1 MRTECQTRA
10 RRLLAGILL
19 LALAAARAAA
29 AAADP
34 PASAAIAPS
43 TIAQFQAKI
52 PPPAN
57 DRLDYVEAVA
67 PLHAAFRAGE
77 ALEQANPNAPNLHV
91 VRNAMLEIARRL
103 ASLEAD
109 DASRQRLMGLARR
122 IVASPGPI
130 EGKVWADS
138 LLTQARL
145 AKLDLGNPAAAD
157 EIKRFVSRYT
167 DCPVTHVALMFA
179 VDMATANGNQPL
191 AAELTNS
198 LMKYSDQRSAEAFLR
213 NRGVAVFSNRS
224 LDASLTT
231 LDGTTLR
238 LPRDLFGKVTVLHFW
253 SIRSGDTRPTRA
265 VYDQYHDRGLEVIG
279 INVDRNRSE
288 VESFIRRQDVCW
300 PQVCTGKGFG
310 DPLLKRLGIPAV
322 PYYWVVGRD
331 GRVALTNNPGEA
343 QPPSSMTA
351 EVKRQMETFTDLAER
366 LPYYRSGEF
375 LARTSL
381 LGPASGDAKDP
392 IAPADLEAVRHALLV
407 SPWSGVSREEKIQA
421 YKKALAAGQSL
432 EEQHP
437 AAGNLAL
444 VRSWM
449 LIAARRLEVTTGDKT
464 ISPSTLS
471 IAKRL
476 LASDAAP
483 ASRLLA
489 DYVLASARLAA
500 LEPRS
505 RTGARLI
512 EDYAR
517 RYRQGEVAWAAGIM
531 AYMLTLED
539 SQDGVGQTLA
549 EQLYARYQQRPDPL
563 VFGFLRECCR
573 PNFSHWL
580 EGPPLRVAP
589 LSRMD
594 GGRLTLP
601 DDLLGKVVVLQFWS
615 AAHPPRRA
623 RFDRFASHFPRAGAA
638 PVVVVGINLD
648 RNRADAEAFL
658 KNSSYKDWI
667 HTFSGRGW
675 DDPLAR
681 ACDVLALP
689 RTIVLDG
696 SGQIALGGCQMTDD
710 EFVYYV
716 GWLVGHLGA
725 KRGRAAG
732 TM

>member
-1 MRTECQTRA
+1 
-10 RRLLAGILL
+10 
-19 LALAAARAAA
+19 
-29 AAADP
+29 
-34 PASAAIAPS
+34 
-43 TIAQFQAKI
+43 
-52 PPPAN
+52 
-57 DRLDYVEAVA
+57 
-67 PLHAAFRAGE
+67 
-77 ALEQANPNAPNLHV
+77 
-91 VRNAMLEIARRL
+91 
-103 ASLEAD
+103 
-109 DASRQRLMGLARR
+109 
-122 IVASPGPI
+122 
-130 EGKVWADS
+130 
-138 LLTQARL
+138 
-145 AKLDLGNPAAAD
+145 
-157 EIKRFVSRYT
+157 
-167 DCPVTHVALMFA
+167 
-179 VDMATANGNQPL
+179 
-191 AAELTNS
+191 
-198 LMKYSDQRSAEAFLR
+198 
-213 NRGVAVFSNRS
+213 
-224 LDASLTT
+224 
-231 LDGTTLR
+231 
-238 LPRDLFGKVTVLHFW
+238 
-253 SIRSGDTRPTRA
+253 
-265 VYDQYHDRGLEVIG
+265 
-279 INVDRNRSE
+279 
-288 VESFIRRQDVCW
+288 
-300 PQVCTGKGFG
+300 
-310 DPLLKRLGIPAV
+310 
-322 PYYWVVGRD
+322 
-331 GRVALTNNPGEA
+331 
-343 QPPSSMTA
+343 
-351 EVKRQMETFTDLAER
+351 METFTDLAER

-392 IAPADLEAVRHALLV
+392 IVPADLEAVRGKLLV

-449 LIAARRLEVTTGDKT
+449 LIAAQQLEVTTGDKT

-489 DYVLASARLAA
+489 DYVLASAQLAA

-505 RTGARLI
+505 KTGARLI

-517 RYRQGEVAWAAGIM
+517 RYRQGEVASAAGIM

-539 SQDGVGQTLA
+539 SRVAVGQTLA

-594 GGRLTLP
+594 GSRLTLP
-601 DDLLGKVVVLQFWS
+601 GDLLGKVVVLQFWS

-623 RFDRFASHFPRAGAA
+623 RFDRFASHFPRAAAA
-638 PVVVVGINLD
+638 PVVVVGIGISTA
-648 RNRADAEAFL
+648 NRTDAEASL
-658 KNSSYKDWI
+658 KKNNYKDWI

-675 DDPLAR
+675 DHPLAR
-681 ACDVLALP
+681 VCDVLALP

-710 EFVYYV
+710 EFAVLR
-716 GWLVGHLGA
+716 GMAGRA
-725 KRGRAAG
+725 PEREAGRAAG
-732 TM
+732 TKSGTI